1 MEQDSPLNDSDI
13 QPSKKRQVADK
24 IVVTVKLE
32 ENDGKKKTE
41 NPSCDC
47 WSWRKYGQKPIKGS
61 PYPRGYYRCS
71 TSKSCS
77 AKKQVEICRTDA
89 TMLIITYTSTHN
101 HPDPALSKESKQP
114 KTKIQIPHDDS
125 NSTPPDQKN
134 EEQKPIITVVD
145 DEDAITENENFRYI
159 QTPENETHLTVD
171 LENTFFDEEPLS
183 YPNLMTFSATK
194 SEENDFYD
202 ELEELPMS
210 SSTFKSFMRTNFFEE
225 RVLVQPS

>member
-1 MEQDSPLNDSDI
+1 MEEGSQSPLGSDSKHHPDV
-13 QPSKKRQVADK
+13 QTSKKRKVAEK
-24 IVVTVKLE
+24 IVVTVKLNE
-32 ENDGKKKTE
+32 ENDGKKRNE
-41 NPSCDC
+41 NPSFDC

-71 TSKSCS
+71 TSKSCT

-89 TMLIITYTSTHN
+89 SMLIITYTSTHN
-101 HPDPALSKESKQP
+101 HPDPKESKQP
-114 KTKIQIPHDDS
+114 KTEIPHAET
-125 NSTPPDQKN
+125 NTDQK
-134 EEQKPIITVVD
+134 TD
-145 DEDAITENENFRYI
+145 DQEPMKNEDAIAENDNFRYI
-159 QTPENETHLTVD
+159 RASEDETHLTVD

-183 YPNLMTFSATK
+183 YPNLMTFSESK

-210 SSTFKSFMRTNFFEE
+210 SSTFKSFMRTIFFEE